1 MTKRKP
7 IQDRSPRRLI
17 RLLRKKAS
25 PHRSYL
31 LKAGA
36 MLLVLFVVYSFLG
49 GEFGFLNLMRLERHN
64 SSLQH
69 QKRELTAEIVNLEY
83 SLKRLESDSLYVQ
96 GIARSRYG
104 LAAEDEL
111 LIRIPEELEYQPE

>member
-1 MTKRKP
+1 
-7 IQDRSPRRLI
+7 
-17 RLLRKKAS
+17 
-25 PHRSYL
+25 
-31 LKAGA
+31 

-49 GEFGFLNLMRLERHN
+49 GEFGFLNLLRLERHN

-69 QKRELTAEIVNLEY
+69 QKRELTAEIVDLEY

-96 GIARSRYG
+96 EIARSRYG

-111 LIRIPEELEYQPE
+111 LIRIPEEFEY